1 MRMTPGHPAGIMGA
15 MSIIRFPAGA
25 RSAPSSAAP
34 PVRREKP
41 DRGYI
46 LPLSV
51 EGVCYSPGGQG
62 LIHDL
67 NFRIE
72 PHRRTAIVGYNGAGK
87 SLTLRLCHGL
97 IRPTAGRI
105 RWEGPRGGDPQL
117 VARAQAM
124 VFQKPVLLRRSV
136 RENLHYVLKSRGIR
150 GRDMRA
156 RARRAMER
164 CQLEHL
170 ASRPATALSGGER
183 QKLALAR
190 AWLLK
195 PSILFLDEPT
205 AALDPAATLEV
216 ERIINELHVAST
228 TIFFSTHDMAQARRL
243 ADDVLFIHHGR
254 ILEAAAAED
263 FFSAPK
269 TPQAQAFLAGELAP

>member
-1 MRMTPGHPAGIMGA
+1 MA
-15 MSIIRFPAGA
+15 IIRFPGRMPSAHETAEAAGI
-25 RSAPSSAAP
+25 RQD
-34 PVRREKP
+34 KP
-41 DRGYI
+41 DRNVI

-51 EGVCYSPGGQG
+51 DGVCYAANGNL

-67 NFRIE
+67 NFRIL
-72 PHRRTAIVGYNGAGK
+72 PRRRTAILGFNGAGK

-105 RWEGPRGGDPQL
+105 RWEGPKGHDPKA
-117 VARAQAM
+117 VALAQAM
-124 VFQKPVLLRRSV
+124 VFQKPVLLRRTV
-136 RENLHYVLKSRGIR
+136 RENLAYVLKSRGIR
-150 GRDMRA
+150 GADMRA
-156 RARRAMER
+156 RVDRVMVR

-170 ASRPATALSGGER
+170 ADRPARCLSGGEQ

-205 AALDPAATLEV
+205 AALDPAATLDV
-216 ERIINELHVAST
+216 ERIINSLHEATT

-243 ADDVLFIHHGR
+243 ADDVLFIHHGQ
-254 ILEAAAAED
+254 ILEASTADA
-263 FFSAPK
+263 FFASPQ
-269 TPQAQAFLAGELAP
+269 TPEARAFLAGELAP